1 MFSEFFDIVR
11 NIFLV
16 RDRAPVRDY
25 LDYSG
30 WGRRLLKFSYFT
42 TTTAD
47 YFQISRLNAFLT
59 LVQTPCPAF
68 FRLSSFSRTAE
79 NG

>member
-11 NIFLV
+11 NIFL
-16 RDRAPVRDY
+16 VRDY

-47 YFQISRLNAFLT
+47 FFQISRLNAFLT
-59 LVQTPCPAF
+59 LVQTSCPAF
-68 FRLSSFSRTAE
+68 FRSSFSRTAE